1 MHEDYDDEDYDDE
14 DYYDYDNNDQYDPYK
29 FYFKFD
35 VGADSPISDMINK
48 WFNLSQ
54 DSFNGLHWYSFPTN
68 IDGWPVIKLP
78 VSSWNPN
85 TGKGNSFQYLG
96 SNYQGSPI
104 WKKQYFV
111 LNKINN
117 QYKLHVQS
125 HASHFLK
132 QPHYYNGMFDILN

>member
-1 MHEDYDDEDYDDE
+1 MHEDYEDYADD
-14 DYYDYDNNDQYDPYK
+14 DYDYDHPSLNNDYQWYY
-29 FYFKFD
+29 KFD
-35 VGADSPISDMINK
+35 VSADSPISKWLNDIVNGVINNE
-48 WFNLSQ
+48 FV
-54 DSFNGLHWYSFPTN
+54 SF
-68 IDGWPVIKLP
+68 P
-78 VSSWNPN
+78 VSSWNPD

-104 WKKQYFV
+104 WKKHYFV

-132 QPHYYNGMFDILN
+132 QPHYYNGMFDILI

>member
-1 MHEDYDDEDYDDE
+1 MHEDYEDYDD
-14 DYYDYDNNDQYDPYK
+14 DDYDYDHPSLNNDYTLYYK
-29 FYFKFD
+29 FD
-35 VGADSPISDMINK
+35 IGADSPISK
-48 WFNLSQ
+48 WI
-54 DSFNGLHWYSFPTN
+54 DGLDDILKDLN
-68 IDGWPVIKLP
+68 IDYTFPSMSGWPVIKFP
-78 VSSWNPN
+78 VSSWNPD

-104 WKKQYFV
+104 WKKHYFV